1 LHWGHDGW
9 QGVANTTMTRQA
21 DGSWTATVAV
31 PAGSVLNLGVFNQNS
46 TWDNNNGANYGF
58 PIR

>member
-1 LHWGHDGW
+1 
-9 QGVANTTMTRQA
+9 
-21 DGSWTATVAV
+21 
-31 PAGSVLNLGVFNQNS
+31 VLNLGVFNQNS